1 MQLTRV
7 VLVLLLF
14 AVLFAIITQRF
25 LLSADGQDNELA
37 LAPLKKQLTSM
48 KNTFSELQENF
59 VGNIGATGNY
69 LNHTMEAMLHHEGLV
84 DWVHGLRR
92 GNISALMTTT
102 IESSPPYT
110 YTNTDINS
118 GEEKAADPSG
128 LELIASGGEDED
140 LDATSGLMDTSVGM
154 GKGKRGRHAGGRGRG
169 GRSRGGRGRGGRG
182 KGRVGGESSTNLI
195 DVQDEPRAKQS
206 TLPTTVPTVLPISAF
221 VAPHTKSESSN
232 VDLFAVNVK
241 DVHTSPRA
249 KALGDP
255 TFVSPRKGTD
265 ITAANQLSLLRC
277 PNQSKCI
284 VPELQLDSKLRVYM
298 CRHPVRQGVRF
309 YFLVREGLLLHPNVE
324 LLPFQDIS
332 SADFV
337 VYLPGSAPWHRTE
350 CNDTL
355 LAPKLIVLDEFDGH
369 NHFVPFSD
377 PKDMIKA
384 GYKPHPDDKT
394 EFFWYYMY
402 FKRSYVVRK
411 KGVFQYFPH
420 LTRPD
425 FYPITYSL
433 AEAYLRP
440 KFNFKREM
448 EIVCTLRGS
457 KTQPARQRV
466 QTWVEEYAKDRKV
479 ERAIVGQINSDS
491 RTTVS
496 KKYFDLMHNA
506 QIIVTVNPSDWEG
519 DFRLWES
526 MATGALIFVDPI
538 FAPHPFPLIH
548 GEHLILFSNTNKT
561 DLWNKLDYYRANPLE
576 ARKIAINGYLHAMKH
591 HRTVSM
597 IDYVMRSAH
606 TKRMI
611 QFGEKIPNY
620 IYPAQYLF
628 RETMIQ
634 KNEIVKHQSPGV
646 FYPVPYKPVT
656 NTHQHFAS

>member
-25 LLSADGQDNELA
+25 LLTADGEGNDFA
-37 LAPLKKQLTSM
+37 LAPLKKQLASM

-59 VGNIGATGNY
+59 VGNIGATSSY
-69 LNHTMEAMLHHEGLV
+69 LNHTMEAMLHNEGLV
-84 DWVHGLRR
+84 DWVHGLSGR
-92 GNISALMTTT
+92 NTSALAATT
-102 IESSPPYT
+102 IESSPSHISA
-110 YTNTDINS
+110 DMNS
-118 GEEKAADPSG
+118 AEEKPADPSG

-140 LDATSGLMDTSVGM
+140 FDPSDGLIDTSVGM
-154 GKGKRGRHAGGRGRG
+154 GKGKRGRHGGGRGRG
-169 GRSRGGRGRGGRG
+169 GRARGGRGRGGRG
-182 KGRVGGESSTNLI
+182 KGRVGGESNNDLI
-195 DVQDEPRAKQS
+195 DMQDELRAKQN
-206 TLPTTVPTVLPISAF
+206 TLLTPLPTVVPISSF
-221 VAPHTKSESSN
+221 VAPQTAISDSSN
-232 VDLFAVNVK
+232 VDLFAANIK
-241 DVHTSPRA
+241 DVHISPRA
-249 KALGDP
+249 KAVGDP
-255 TFVSPRKGTD
+255 AFVSPRKGTD

-284 VPELQLDSKLRVYM
+284 VPELQLESKLRVYM

-350 CNDTL
+350 CNDTI

-377 PKDMIKA
+377 PKDMLKA
-384 GYKPHPDDKT
+384 GYKPHPNDKT
-394 EFFWYYMY
+394 EFLWYNMY

-411 KGVFQYFPH
+411 KGIFQYFPH

-457 KTQPARQRV
+457 KTQPARLRV

-479 ERAIVGQINSDS
+479 ERAVVGQ
-491 RTTVS
+491 V
-496 KKYFDLMHNA
+496 
-506 QIIVTVNPSDWEG
+506 
-519 DFRLWES
+519 
-526 MATGALIFVDPI
+526 
-538 FAPHPFPLIH
+538 
-548 GEHLILFSNTNKT
+548 
-561 DLWNKLDYYRANPLE
+561 
-576 ARKIAINGYLHAMKH
+576 
-591 HRTVSM
+591 
-597 IDYVMRSAH
+597 
-606 TKRMI
+606 
-611 QFGEKIPNY
+611 
-620 IYPAQYLF
+620 
-628 RETMIQ
+628 
-634 KNEIVKHQSPGV
+634 
-646 FYPVPYKPVT
+646 
-656 NTHQHFAS
+656 